1 MKSIQKIMF
10 RAFLILS
17 LLFFGRIA
25 FSQVSITTSTT
36 YTENFNS
43 FTGPV
48 AGTAV
53 STLNSPTNWTL
64 TATGNTWRGTA
75 QTTGAS
81 GGWYSNSNLSF
92 LGSGTASNAQSTW
105 ILQNNSGNNI
115 TGFTLQFTGRL
126 WKTGTSS
133 PSVSVSWVN
142 SSLSTNPTAGA
153 LTNSLSSCT
162 FNDATTNISTGA
174 TLSQNVSGLSIA
186 NGQYIFIRFIHAGGS
201 NSDNLGWDDIS
212 FTPTIASS
220 ATISSTGTLSAVS
233 TTYGTASSTTSFSVS
248 GTSMSAG
255 ITITPPSGFEVST
268 SSTFSSGIGTSLSP
282 IVVGS
287 SGTISSTTIYV
298 RLSSSASVGTTI
310 YNNKN
315 IVLSSAGA
323 TSVNVPTALSG
334 NSVSTK
340 SLTISGAT
348 AQNKSYDGT
357 TTATITGTL
366 SGVVGSDVV
375 NLILS
380 GTFASANVGT
390 SISVTSTSTISGAS
404 ASNYTLT
411 QPTGL
416 TANITKANQ
425 TITFNTIP
433 YKIVSDPDFSPASTN
448 AVGLSVTY
456 SSSNTSV
463 ATIVGGQIHI
473 VGTGSSIISA
483 NQSGDAN
490 YNAASQVQQTLYVN
504 DLIARWNF
512 ESVTTTNTGTTPSF
526 GSSSQL
532 ADTGIYLSATLIT
545 AYHSNS
551 STIWSNPSGNGS
563 TKSISSNFW
572 SVGDYFQFKF
582 ATIMYDNIKL
592 VFEQTGSNT
601 GPKDFKIQYSLD
613 GITFTDITTY
623 VVPYNTTS
631 NTSYGWSTTTIK
643 QESILSFDLSS
654 ITDLIDKSDVYIR
667 LVNTSTNAINGST
680 VGTGGTSRVDNFKIL
695 GTYNVTLPV
704 ELLSFKGVV
713 NNGKITLEWETATET
728 NNDYFT
734 IYKSKDGINWD
745 NIGIVN
751 GSGFSNHIISYQLID
766 NNPFMGINY
775 YRLSQTDFDGTTKIN
790 DMIGVLF
797 EGESKMYF
805 NLNENPI
812 SDKLKFDIG
821 YSYPTTLDVN
831 IINHTGVSIYS
842 QILNVNKGVNS
853 YEINNN
859 LSSGVYFIYLVEN
872 GDLREVR
879 KFVKK

>member
-1 MKSIQKIMF
+1 MKSLQKIMF
-10 RAFLILS
+10 RVFLILS
-17 LLFFGRIA
+17 LLFFGRMA
-25 FSQVSITTSTT
+25 FSQVSITSSTT
-36 YTENFNS
+36 YTENFNT
-43 FTGPV
+43 FTGPA

-53 STLNSPTNWTL
+53 SLVNSPTNWTL
-64 TATGNTWRGTA
+64 TATGNTWRGTG
-75 QTTGAS
+75 QTTGTS

-92 LGSGTASNAQSTW
+92 LGSGSASNAQSTW

-126 WKTGTSS
+126 WKTGSAS
-133 PSVSVSWVN
+133 PSVSVSWSN
-142 SSLSTNPTAGA
+142 SSSITNPTAGA
-153 LTNSLSSCT
+153 LTNALSSCGFT
-162 FNDATTNISTGA
+162 DATTNISTGA
-174 TLSQNVSGLSIA
+174 TLSQNVTGITIA

-201 NSDNLGWDDIS
+201 NSDNLGWDDVS
-212 FTPTIASS
+212 FTPTIVTPS
-220 ATISSTGTLSAVS
+220 TISSTGTLSAVS

-248 GTSMSAG
+248 GTSMTAG

-268 SSTFSSGIGTSLSP
+268 SSSFSSGIGTSSSP

-298 RLSSSASVGTTI
+298 RLSSTAPVGTTI
-310 YNNKN
+310 YNSKN
-315 IVLSSAGA
+315 IVLSSSGA
-323 TSVNVPTALSG
+323 TSVNVTTTASG
-334 NSVSTK
+334 NSVSAK
-340 SLTISGAT
+340 SLTINGAT
-348 AQNKSYDGT
+348 AQDKTYDGT

-366 SGVVGSDVV
+366 NGVVGSDVV
-375 NLILS
+375 SLTLS
-380 GTFASANVGT
+380 GTFASVNVGT
-390 SISVTSTSTISGAS
+390 GISVTSTSSISGAS

-433 YKIVSDPDFSPASTN
+433 YKIVSDPDFSTATTN

-456 SSSNTSV
+456 TSSNTSV

-473 VGTGSSIISA
+473 VGVGNSIISA

-490 YNAASQVQQTLYVN
+490 YNAAAQVQQTLYVY

-532 ADTGIYLSATLIT
+532 ADTGIYLGSTLVS

-551 STIWSNPSGNGS
+551 LTTWSNPSGNGS
-563 TKSISSNFW
+563 SKSISSNFW
-572 SVGDYFQFKF
+572 SVGDYYQFNVS
-582 ATIMYDNIKL
+582 TIMHDNIKL

-613 GITFTDITTY
+613 GTTFTDITTY

-631 NTSYGWSTTTIK
+631 NISYGWSTTTIK

-654 ITDLIDKSDVYIR
+654 IADLIDKSVVYIR
-667 LVNTSTNAINGST
+667 LVNTSTNAINGAT
-680 VGTGGTSRVDNFKIL
+680 VGTGGTSRIDNFKLL

-704 ELLSFKGVV
+704 ELLSFKGVS
-713 NNGKITLEWETATET
+713 NNTNIALTWQTATET

-734 IYKSKDGINWD
+734 IYKSKDGIDWVKLGNVD
-745 NIGIVN
+745 GA
-751 GSGFSNHIISYQLID
+751 GFSNQIISYQFID
-766 NNPFMGINY
+766 NNPFKGMNY

-797 EGESKMYF
+797 DGNSKMYF
-805 NLNENPI
+805 QVVENPI
-812 SDKLKFDIG
+812 NDKLKFDIG
-821 YSYPTTLDVN
+821 YSYSTIVEVN
-831 IINHTGVSIYS
+831 IINHTGLSIYS
-842 QILNVNKGVNS
+842 QILNVNKGTNS
-853 YEINNN
+853 YEISNDF
-859 LSSGVYFIYLVEN
+859 SSGVYFIYLIEN

-879 KFVKK
+879 KFIKK